1 MRTLLIVLVLAIG
14 PILPATSAAQQPAP
28 QPAQAPADDPDL
40 DFNASQPDFTIV
52 DLPTSLRMPRHK
64 GSFRVTHRFGRP
76 LGQGD
81 FSDLASDFFG
91 IDSGAQVG
99 LEFRFGVMRGVHAT
113 IARTSDKTIELS
125 GQASL
130 LRQGDGMPLGLSL
143 LVGVDG
149 TDNFSEEF
157 SPIVGA
163 VLSRE
168 LGSAGALYVEPMWIG
183 NTNIFDPFIDADEN
197 AVILGLGGRLRIRP
211 TVYLVGEFIPRVS
224 GYDFGVNYG
233 SFGIE
238 KRAGGHSFQL
248 NFSNG
253 LGTTLS
259 QLARGGTG
267 GEDWYIGFNISRKFY

>member
-14 PILPATSAAQQPAP
+14 AVLPATAAAQQPAP
-28 QPAQAPADDPDL
+28 QAPVDDPDL

-52 DLPTSLRMPRHK
+52 NLPTSLRMPRHK

-99 LEFRFGVMRGVHAT
+99 LEFRFGVMRGVYAT
-113 IARTSDKTIELS
+113 IVRTSDKTIELS

-130 LRQGDGMPLGLSL
+130 LRQGGMPFGLSL
-143 LVGVDG
+143 VVGVDG

-157 SPIVGA
+157 SPVVGA

-168 LGSAGALYVEPMWIG
+168 LGSAGALYFEPMWIG
-183 NTNIFDPFIDADEN
+183 NANIFDPFIDAEDH
-197 AVILGLGGRLRIRP
+197 AVVLGLGGRFRIRP
-211 TVYLVGEFIPRVS
+211 TVYLVGEFVPRVS

-233 SFGIE
+233 TFGIE
-238 KRAGGHSFQL
+238 KRAGGHAFQL

-253 LGTTLS
+253 MGTTLS

-267 GEDWYIGFNISRKFY
+267 SEDWYLGFNISRKFF